1 MGLTDRTRYEV
12 ESKSPSSLEP
22 AIATAPQYEH
32 LTNTNSYVETV
43 NTISIRN
50 NRRNQGTNSGSKRY
64 YPASSEPHSSKP
76 SCSYFNRRGHSFN
89 DCFSRK
95 NSLSQSNSSAYS
107 SRLAL
112 DSHSGLQRHATPQT
126 GYNGRTQRVIN
137 SLHTNN
143 SDQLLRVHGTL
154 AHVPNLLCTLHSAST
169 VSMMTESTA
178 HQYGILP
185 SDIQIKSANNAVTSV
200 VGITERLKIDIHGR
214 SCQLSFVILK
224 HDDHELLLGID
235 WFKLTGA
242 SLHPSDLVLKLFHN
256 PDVLDD
262 DHDVSE
268 APILS
273 SIVYDEDDIDF
284 DMDWFTTNDISMT
297 PSETLNEAQT
307 VEFENLKR
315 ASIKSFA
322 TAYDS

>member
-1 MGLTDRTRYEV
+1 MGLS
-12 ESKSPSSLEP
+12 ESKYPSSLEQ
-22 AIATAPQYEH
+22 AIATATQYEH

-64 YPASSEPHSSKP
+64 YPAPSEPHSSKP
-76 SCSYFNRRGHSFN
+76 SCSYCNRRGHSFN

-107 SRLAL
+107 SRPAL
-112 DSHSGLQRHATPQT
+112 DSHSGFPRHATPQT

-154 AHVPNLLCTLHSAST
+154 AHVPNLLCTLDSAST

-178 HQYGILP
+178 HQYGFTILP

-200 VGITERLKIDIHGR
+200 VGITERLKIDIHGH

-242 SLHPSDLVLKLFHN
+242 SLHPSDLVLKFPGTSVPLFHN

-273 SIVYDEDDIDF
+273 SIVY
-284 DMDWFTTNDISMT
+284 
-297 PSETLNEAQT
+297 
-307 VEFENLKR
+307 
-315 ASIKSFA
+315 
-322 TAYDS
+322 